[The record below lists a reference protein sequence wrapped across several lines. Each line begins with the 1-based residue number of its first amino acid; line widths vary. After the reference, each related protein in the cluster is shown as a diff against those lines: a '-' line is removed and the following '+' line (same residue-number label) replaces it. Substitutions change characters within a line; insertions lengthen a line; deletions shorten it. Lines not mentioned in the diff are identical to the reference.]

1 MKVTTSSTLT
11 RVAKYAIVRAILL
24 SMTVVVGV
32 FLAILA
38 TNYGGYIDDIFREG
52 VDYGIINLSQSMRD
66 VPAEQ
71 RFEFLEQ
78 ARWEMEETAGLH
90 QPFLAR
96 CFRWLGYGLTLNWGA
111 AGQTRAGVWVLGT
124 REAVLPIILERLGY
138 TLLLAGSANLLLFFA
153 TVGLALA
160 LSRKH
165 GSWLDKLL
173 ITLSP
178 ISSIPNWI
186 HGILLIV
193 IFAAGLRILPFGGMF
208 GDQPPGTRVGYIPVV
223 LQHMILPV
231 AAIFLGSFFQ
241 SVYAWRS
248 YFLLHAEED
257 YVELARAR
265 GLPPRMLERQHI
277 LRPSLPTL
285 LTSLALMLISFWQ
298 GAIIL
303 EVFFSW
309 PGIGKLFIESI
320 QGLNRPLVV
329 GLVVT
334 FAYLLA
340 ITVFILDIVYAVVDP
355 RVRVGSAGQAVRA
368 AAWRKR
374 RRLAFRLPRRPVWR
388 RPSAGWHMSR
398 APEPLPGE
406 GEKDSDRKV
415 RWKRTSGLKPV
426 MREMARYPSVFV
438 GLATLVLLIGVSVY
452 ALIAMPYEE
461 TVGLW
466 RGEGDVWYQNPK
478 KALPQWINLFRKNK
492 LPPTIIL
499 DSRDSAS
506 AASKSSG
513 LASEG
518 MAEVTLSFP
527 FDFSYG
533 EFPQDLV
540 IYFEAQYEKKKPH
553 LSLAWLTPDGREI
566 DMGRLSIA
574 PSQTYYLSQ
583 DRTLQRRLGGGS
595 AVQALFADP
604 AEETPVPLR
613 GAYELRVSGLLF
625 EEEADLDAEFLLQ
638 GQVYGLAG
646 TDHQRRDLLVG
657 LLWGMPVALAFGLLG
672 AAVTATSA
680 MVIAAVGTWFGGW
693 VDNAI
698 QRLTEVNMIL
708 PVIPI
713 CITLYLASS
722 KSIWVIL
729 GVMVVLNI
737 FGSAIKNYRA
747 IFLQVKEEPHIE
759 AARAYGA
766 SDRRIILRYLVP
778 RIIPVLIPQLVI
790 LVPSY
795 VFLEAMLAYLG
806 VSDPT
811 LPTWG
816 KLIEAGISHGLYTG
830 AYHMLLEPLSLL
842 LLVGLAFVMLSL
854 ALERIFQSRL
864 RKM

>member
-1 MKVTTSSTLT
+1 
-11 RVAKYAIVRAILL
+11 
-24 SMTVVVGV
+24 
-32 FLAILA
+32 
-38 TNYGGYIDDIFREG
+38 
-52 VDYGIINLSQSMRD
+52 
-66 VPAEQ
+66 
-71 RFEFLEQ
+71 
-78 ARWEMEETAGLH
+78 
-90 QPFLAR
+90 
-96 CFRWLGYGLTLNWGA
+96 
-111 AGQTRAGVWVLGT
+111 
-124 REAVLPIILERLGY
+124 
-138 TLLLAGSANLLLFFA
+138 
-153 TVGLALA
+153 
-160 LSRKH
+160 
-165 GSWLDKLL
+165 
-173 ITLSP
+173 
-178 ISSIPNWI
+178 
-186 HGILLIV
+186 
-193 IFAAGLRILPFGGMF
+193 MF
-208 GDQPPGTRVGYIPVV
+208 GDQPPGTKVGYIPVM

-257 YVELARAR
+257 HVELAKAR

-277 LRPSLPTL
+277 LRPTLPTL

-303 EVFFSW
+303 EVFFDW
-309 PGIGKLFIESI
+309 PGMGKLFIESI
-320 QGLNRPLVV
+320 QGLNRPVVV

-334 FAYLLA
+334 YAYLLA
-340 ITVFILDIVYAVVDP
+340 MTVFVLDIVYAVVDP
-355 RVRVGSAGQAVRA
+355 RVRLGSAGHVVRA
-368 AAWRKR
+368 APLRKR
-374 RRLAFRLPRRPVWR
+374 GRLAFRLPCRPVWR
-388 RPSAGWHMSR
+388 WRFAGWHVSEEAIR
-398 APEPLPGE
+398 SQAPESLPGQSE
-406 GEKDSDRKV
+406 RGSDPKV
-415 RWKRTSGLKPV
+415 RWKRTSGLRST
-426 MREMARYPSVFV
+426 MREMARYPSVTV
-438 GLATLVLLIGVSVY
+438 GLAIIVLLIGISVY
-452 ALIAMPYEE
+452 VLIAMPYDE

-478 KALPQWINLFRKNK
+478 KAPPQWTNLFRKAK

-499 DSRDSAS
+499 DSRDGAS
-506 AASKSSG
+506 AVRKSNRP
-513 LASEG
+513 ASEG
-518 MAEVTLSFP
+518 MAEVRLSFP
-527 FDFSYG
+527 FDFPYG

-540 IYFEAQYEKKKPH
+540 LRFEAQYEEKKPH

-566 DMGRLSIA
+566 DMGRFSITS
-574 PSQTYYLSQ
+574 SQTYYLSQ
-583 DRTLQRRLGGGS
+583 DRGLQRRLGGVS

-604 AEETPVPLR
+604 AAETPVPLR
-613 GAYELRVSGLLF
+613 GAYELRVRGLLF
-625 EEEADLDAEFLLQ
+625 EEQADLDAEFLLH

-680 MVIAAVGTWFGGW
+680 MIIAAVGTWFGGW
-693 VDNAI
+693 VDNVI

-747 IFLQVKEEPHIE
+747 IFFQVKEEPHIE

-766 SDRRIILRYLVP
+766 SDLRIILRYLVP
-778 RIIPVLIPQLVI
+778 RISPVLIPQLVV
-790 LVPSY
+790 LVPSF

-864 RKM
+864 RRI